1 MKLFATIVTASLLAS
16 LVTLLATT
24 PGAAQSANQGVS
36 ARDTL
41 AQSQSR
47 RARTK
52 IRVRPLYP
60 YRHYHSLYPL
70 PYDVEYP
77 GPNARRECADR
88 LVTEHRPSGTVIVPR
103 MSCRWVRG

>member
-1 MKLFATIVTASLLAS
+1 MKLFATIVMTSLFCAF
-16 LVTLLATT
+16 AAA
-24 PGAAQSANQGVS
+24 PGMAQSGNPGVS

-41 AQSQSR
+41 AQSQP

-60 YRHYHSLYPL
+60 YRQYHSLYPL
-70 PYDVEYP
+70 PYNVEYP
-77 GPNARRECADR
+77 GPNARRECTDR